1 VRLSPGSFQGRKDA
15 QNFHSRSP
23 AANLNP
29 VTPISSSFLFSK
41 PFCFLKFFPVF
52 SACLL
57 LAHSAQALTATP
69 KYVQSNYAD
78 PQSTTSSVAV
88 SNSSAQTAGDL
99 NVVIVG
105 WNDATAK
112 VSSVTDAKGNVYQL
126 AAGPTVLTGS
136 SPISQSIY
144 YAKNILAATAGAN
157 SVKSALTPGLLTPTF
172 AHRV

>member
-1 VRLSPGSFQGRKDA
+1 MNKPTF
-15 QNFHSRSP
+15 
-23 AANLNP
+23 
-29 VTPISSSFLFSK
+29 SSFLFSK

-105 WNDATAK
+105 WDDATAK

-136 SPISQSIY
+136 TPISQSIY

-157 SVKSALTPGLLTPTF
+157 SVKVSFNTGGCLPRRSHHG
-172 AHRV
+172 V